1 MAGLSAGDRGRQ
13 LADRR
18 DGQGRRPLL
27 LLQGDPAGA
36 WPASTVD
43 ADRRPR
49 GRSDQPRARR
59 FRGRGDG
66 PHRPPGRARRPRV
79 PHHRPDPEDRRPG
92 DQRVCARRARSR
104 GHDAD
109 RPPDDQRGPQAGAED
124 ACPAPAR
131 EAHHR
136 SGAGRLRHP
145 ARGPL
150 IYRLSERVR
159 LEGRA
164 GGARG
169 LGNPGPGA
177 GGLRRQAV
185 GLLGAK
191 PRPGPVQG
199 PFAARGD
206 RGQGGAHHRRVERH
220 RKRAGAEGRGGGR
233 QGRARRAIRGQAPGD
248 QGRDRVGR
256 WHGGDPPGRPLR
268 HR

>member
-1 MAGLSAGDRGRQ
+1 MAGLPARDRGRQ

-18 DGQGRRPLL
+18 DGQDRRPLL

-49 GRSDQPRARR
+49 GGPDQPRARR

-79 PHHRPDPEDRRPG
+79 PPHRPEPEDRRPG

-109 RPPDDQRGPQAGAED
+109 RPPDDQRGPEAGAED

-145 ARGPL
+145 PRGRSHISTIRATTTRGTRRRRSRARESRSRRWRATPTGCGTTG
-150 IYRLSERVR
+150 SETSTRTCSRTVR
-159 LEGRA
+159 CAGRSR
-164 GGARG
+164 ARWCSS
-169 LGNPGPGA
+169 P
-177 GGLRRQAV
+177 
-185 GLLGAK
+185 
-191 PRPGPVQG
+191 
-199 PFAARGD
+199 
-206 RGQGGAHHRRVERH
+206 
-220 RKRAGAEGRGGGR
+220 
-233 QGRARRAIRGQAPGD
+233 ARRAASEGSWR
-248 QGRDRVGR
+248 
-256 WHGGDPPGRPLR
+256 
-268 HR
+268 